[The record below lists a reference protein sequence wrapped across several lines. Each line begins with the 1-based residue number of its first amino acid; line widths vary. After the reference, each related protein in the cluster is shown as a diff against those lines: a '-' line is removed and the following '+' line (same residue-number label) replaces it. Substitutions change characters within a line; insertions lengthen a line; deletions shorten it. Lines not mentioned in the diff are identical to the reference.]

1 VNPALAEYAGVLR
14 TRWRWLLWGLLLGVG
29 ATTLFLILQPP
40 MYRTD
45 QTVFVR
51 TPGDVSQVLDGGDTY
66 AQGRAGT
73 YAAVASSPS
82 LSGRVISDL
91 GLDRDP
97 DEFAKRITAKNRHG
111 TVLIDIAVRA
121 PSPTEATQTA
131 TVLFSEL
138 AATVQSLE
146 SVPGAL
152 VPRAELVQVDPPG
165 QPRRELAWGA
175 STPLMLLMAGF
186 VGLTLGAAGAVIRSF
201 FPGHV
206 RPQPV
211 ELSESHEQRKTPY
224 ESW

>member
-1 VNPALAEYAGVLR
+1 VNSAITEYAGVLR
-14 TRWRWLLWGLLLGVG
+14 TRWRWLMWGVLLSWG

-66 AQGRAGT
+66 AQGRART
-73 YAAVASSPS
+73 YAAVASTPS

-91 GLDRDP
+91 GLDLEP
-97 DEFAKRITAKNRHG
+97 EELAKRITAENRRG

-121 PSPTEATQTA
+121 PSPAEATQTA

-138 AATVQSLE
+138 AATVHSLE

-152 VPRAELVQVDPPG
+152 VPRAELVQVNPPG
-165 QPRRELAWGA
+165 PPRREVAGGA
-175 STPLMLLMAGF
+175 SIPLILLLAGF
-186 VGLTLGAAGAVIRSF
+186 IGLTLGAVGAVMRSIF
-201 FPGHV
+201 SGDASPH
-206 RPQPV
+206 PV
-211 ELSESHEQRKTPY
+211 EESEFDTQTKAPQ
-224 ESW
+224 